1 MSSATAD
8 VSDVNSD
15 QLPLE
20 QTAELRAVIEK
31 YTDQISWD
39 PNDVGCL
46 SDEFK
51 EYIRTIPTLEGAKCK
66 QRPYKLSYKELEAFE
81 TQVSLLLRQ
90 GIIKKADGLI
100 YVFCRQCYSCE
111 SHESLRSC
119 ACVDFRRLNAVS
131 IMTRLSCVAKY
142 T

>member
-15 QLPLE
+15 QLKPE
-20 QTAELRAVIEK
+20 QRAELRAVIEK

-51 EYIRTIPTLEGAKCK
+51 EYFQTIPKLDDGKCK
-66 QRPYKLSYKELEAFE
+66 QRPNKLSCKSWKRLKFRCCVDKELSRRP
-81 TQVSLLLRQ
+81 TGLL
-90 GIIKKADGLI
+90 IS
-100 YVFCRQCYSCE
+100 CRQCYSCQKPRKPE
-111 SHESLRSC
+111 ELRM
-119 ACVDFRRLNAVS
+119 CVDFGD
-131 IMTRLSCVAKY
+131 
-142 T
+142 